1 MYKGDKNYIKG
12 VAANI
17 DTIYE
22 FTKDGWD
29 GTFTAFNN
37 SPLNKVVTELVKR
50 GVLVRT
56 YPGKGR
62 RNTHY
67 EWAAPSA
74 PTKTFY
80 KSVADALRK
89 ETRARDDRYLAK
101 KAAKKAQ
108 EAEKPSNPI
117 PLVVSHEEPTPPIL
131 KVEIAS
137 NGLKEATIEEL
148 WAELKSRGV
157 MIENNQL
164 VVIEKRVIA

>member
-1 MYKGDKNYIKG
+1 MYKGDKNYIKS

-29 GTFTAFNN
+29 GTFTSFNN

-56 YPGKGR
+56 YKGSGR
-62 RNTHY
+62 TKPHY
-67 EWAAPSA
+67 EWVAPSA

-80 KSVADALRK
+80 TSVATAIRK
-89 ETRARDDRYLAK
+89 ETRERDRRYRAK
-101 KAAKKAQ
+101 KKARV
-108 EAEKPSNPI
+108 EVEKPSNPI